1 MTVWTWGG
9 GAVFGWCLHTGF
21 FFYLLVNETEE
32 GDADLHT
39 QVVQAEDGR
48 L

>member
-1 MTVWTWGG
+1 MRGFCVWM
-9 GAVFGWCLHTGF
+9 VFTHCF